1 MSKFRILL
9 AAILCLSLM
18 TFAGCGENS
27 NSGTGS
33 DNGSV
38 TEEST
43 DMNNGADNN
52 SNSGTDK
59 NGTTNG
65 NNNGGSNND
74 GSVMEDMGKAADDA
88 VDDLERDAKDAA
100 DGMRNAVDGNNG
112 EGPNN
117 RDKNTKESNVGQ

>member
-9 AAILCLSLM
+9 AAILCLSLL
-18 TFAGCGENS
+18 TFAGCGENDDA
-27 NSGTGS
+27 GTTN

-43 DMNNGADNN
+43 DMNNDGA
-52 SNSGTDK
+52 DK

-65 NNNGGSNND
+65 TDSD

-112 EGPNN
+112 EGPSN
-117 RDKNTKESNVGQ
+117 RDNNTKESRVGQ

>member
-9 AAILCLSLM
+9 AAILCLSLL
-18 TFAGCGENS
+18 TFAGCGAND
-27 NSGTGS
+27 NADTNN
-33 DNGSV
+33 DNGTV

-43 DMNNGADNN
+43 DMNN
-52 SNSGTDK
+52 STDK
-59 NGTTNG
+59 NGTDG
-65 NNNGGSNND
+65 D

-112 EGPNN
+112 EGPSN
-117 RDKNTKESNVGQ
+117 RDKNTKESGVGQ